1 MPTKKL
7 RLIPLL
13 LLLLVMLTACRRPQ
27 TYPLLAP
34 QEEIVGISLVAIS
47 FDQRGAVVETELC
60 PIDDVTAF
68 MADFRAL
75 DCFTWYG
82 DPLGVTEEGKNATA
96 VKMMYHSGAYE
107 LIGWAGQSRY
117 HPENGFNYY
126 AGYCVFD
133 EASFTAFINAY
144 L

>member
-13 LLLLVMLTACRRPQ
+13 LLLLVMLTACRRSQ

-34 QEEIVGISLVAIS
+34 QEEIVGISLVAVS

-82 DPLGVTEEGKNATA
+82 DPLGVTEEGQTAT
-96 VKMMYHSGAYE
+96 VIKILYEGGAYE

-117 HPENGFNYY
+117 HLESGFNYY
-126 AGYCVFD
+126 AGYYVFD
-133 EASFTAFINAY
+133 EAPFTSLIRAY
-144 L
+144 Q